1 MINKKIG
8 LLQLTTLVFFLTI
21 SSFILFFDNIIKVSK
36 SDTIISIIIG
46 IFIDLLLFKLILNF
60 RKTFKLKNKIIK
72 VIILLLLS
80 SVFIYLLINATDF
93 VKSTFLTNGNF
104 YSIIILLFLT
114 CFIAS
119 NKSYKEVASLSL
131 ILFFIFIPLFIIN
144 ILGSISNLDITYL
157 TPPLINSNLDILK
170 GALLFT
176 FYTIIPLLL
185 LLFIPYKE
193 VDIRKK
199 QDKYLYLALLI
210 GILVIIISYLLL
222 YFSCSINV
230 ITTYK
235 YPYMLVLNSLSSSI
249 ILGRLSYL
257 ISFYLLFSLII
268 TLSLILTIIK
278 QLMFDMHILKLQ
290 D

>member
-199 QDKYLYLALLI
+199 QDKYLYLAFSL
-210 GILVIIISYLLL
+210 GILTIIIEYLLL
-222 YFSCSINV
+222 YFSCNIEI
-230 ITTYK
+230 ITSYK
-235 YPYMLVLNSLSSSI
+235 YPFMLVINSISSFLI
-249 ILGRLSYL
+249 FNRFSYI
-257 ISFYLLFSLII
+257 ISFYLLFSPFI
-268 TLSLILTIIK
+268 TLSLILTIIR
-278 QLMFDMHILKLQ
+278 QLGLNKYILKIQ

>member
-278 QLMFDMHILKLQ
+278 QLMFDTHILKLQ